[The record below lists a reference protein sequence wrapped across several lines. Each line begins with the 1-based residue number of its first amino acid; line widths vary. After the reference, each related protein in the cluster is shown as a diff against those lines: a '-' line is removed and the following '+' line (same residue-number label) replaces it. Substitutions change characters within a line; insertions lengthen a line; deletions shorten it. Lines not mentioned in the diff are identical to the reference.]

1 MIPVYKTVFVYLRCI
16 SPSAIS
22 LIFQTYSWDKRAV
35 IPLWLLCN
43 LCTEYQLKVIHL
55 KKIRA
60 ASPRTITAGGVATAC
75 RSN

>member
-43 LCTEYQLKVIHL
+43 LCTECI
-55 KKIRA
+55 
-60 ASPRTITAGGVATAC
+60 
-75 RSN
+75 N